1 MAEINKERAIERF
14 QTVIRQKTISDK
26 DGNFDREVFEGFL
39 PLLKEIYP
47 DLFSTVEAQL
57 INEFGILL
65 RWKGKDST
73 KKPIIL
79 MGHYDV
85 VSDKGQDWKHP
96 AFEAEIH
103 DGVMWGRG
111 TIDNKC
117 IICAT
122 FEAMESLIKEG
133 FTPERDIYYAS
144 SNNEEVAGDT
154 MPKIV
159 EWFEENNITP
169 WFVLDEGGAI
179 MEELPMGIKKPHAM
193 IALSEKGW
201 ATITLKAHKSNS
213 KSKKSPPD
221 RIIEAVNAIKENPT
235 KATITPALEGMLG
248 AFSDC
253 MDAPLK
259 QVFRNLG
266 LFGPVV
272 KKVMATIPDAAAMIR
287 SEFILTK
294 LEAGNEKGSVP
305 DVASATFNFR
315 LAPQDTYEEILT
327 HIRKI
332 VGSDIEI
339 ELVKKKDAPPFSD
352 YKTDSFRY
360 IEKTIKSVFP
370 DVGVAPF
377 VLNAGTDARHF
388 SKMCKEVYRFG
399 AFSINNELFS
409 SVHNANERL
418 PVDVYLKAI
427 DFYGEL
433 IKNLK

>member
-1 MAEINKERAIERF
+1 MAEINKERAVERF
-14 QTVIRQKTISDK
+14 QAVIRQKTISDK
-26 DGNFDREVFEGFL
+26 DGNFDKEVFGNFL
-39 PLLKEIYP
+39 PFLKELYP
-47 DLFSTVEAQL
+47 VLFSTVEAQL
-57 INEFGILL
+57 INEYGILL

-73 KKPIIL
+73 KKPLVL

-85 VSDKGQDWKHP
+85 VSDKDQDWLHP

-103 DGVMWGRG
+103 DGVIWGRG
-111 TIDNKC
+111 SIDNKC

-122 FEAMESLIKEG
+122 FEAMEKLISEG

-154 MPKIV
+154 MPKIA
-159 EWFEENNITP
+159 EWFEENNIIP

-179 MEELPMGIKKPHAM
+179 MEDLPMGIKKPHAM

-201 ATITLKAHKSNS
+201 ATLTLKAHKFGS
-213 KSKKSPPD
+213 KSKKSPAD
-221 RIIEAVNAIKENPT
+221 RILEAVNAVKENPT

-248 AFSDC
+248 AFAEC
-253 MDAPLK
+253 MDPPLK
-259 QVFRNLG
+259 QVFRNTK
-266 LFGPVV
+266 LFAPAI
-272 KKVMATIPDAAAMIR
+272 KKVMATIPDAAPMIR
-287 SEFILTK
+287 SELTLTK
-294 LEAGNEKGSVP
+294 LDAGNNP

-327 HIRKI
+327 HIRKA

-360 IEKTIKSVFP
+360 LEKTIKSVFP

-388 SKMCKEVYRFG
+388 SKFCKEVYRFG
-399 AFSINNELFS
+399 AFSINNEQFS

-418 PVDVYLKAI
+418 SVDVFLKSI
-427 DFYGEL
+427 EFYGEF